1 MSGKDFIDFYEL
13 LGLPPNASR
22 EEIERAFR
30 LRARKYHP
38 DLNPDPEAQEHFRLL
53 VQARETLLD
62 PKRRALYDQQWRH
75 LRGVTLHPESPTTQE
90 DEPTIPIT
98 SSPETSS
105 KPSAPET
112 APILERDWYV
122 ETLYSRPGPVEDLVP
137 QRFYALTRWRPPAP
151 STRDPERPLFLCL
164 VIDRSTSMQGRSLQL
179 LRRILS
185 QVLPMLS
192 HQDIVALIAFDDRA
206 ELLVPPRPGNAPL
219 ALQALRRLRPQ
230 GATEFMPPL
239 RLAQQLLDQRPRDT
253 LPWLLFFTDGR
264 AYDQPVVLEWLP
276 TLQKEHLLIDAFGLG
291 TDWDEAFLEQLAT
304 STGGMVTYV
313 HDDDEGSKALQ
324 ERVVRLRRAYVFAA
338 YLEWEVP
345 PEIQVRTIVRMAPD
359 IGYYPPG
366 TSTIALGPLMPGEWW
381 QILWEWDVIRP
392 LSLRHHI
399 HLRSTIRAYLP
410 DGRVWSHT
418 QTFER
423 PVVTVEDV
431 RSYTPSREVIDAVQ
445 RLSWHRLQ
453 EKARKALRERR
464 PRKAQHYLQ
473 ALAHHLTRA
482 GEIQMAETVRHEIN
496 VLRDRAML
504 TAEGEK
510 RLEYGTRRLLLPI
523 LRRRN
528 AA

>member
-1 MSGKDFIDFYEL
+1 MSAKDFIDFYEL

-22 EEIERAFR
+22 EDIERAFR
-30 LRARKYHP
+30 TLARQYHP
-38 DLNPDPEAQEHFRLL
+38 DLNPDPEAQERFRLL

-62 PKRRALYDQQWRH
+62 TKRRALYDQQWRH
-75 LRGVTLHPESPTTQE
+75 IRGRTFHPAPDQAE
-90 DEPTIPIT
+90 EPTIPI
-98 SSPETSS
+98 PEAPEAPAKTTT
-105 KPSAPET
+105 PET
-112 APILERDWYV
+112 APILEQEWYV
-122 ETLYSRPGPVEDLVP
+122 ETLYSRPGPVENRVP

-151 STRDPERPLFLCL
+151 PTREPDRPLFLCL
-164 VIDRSTSMQGRSLQL
+164 VVDRSTSMQGRSLQI

-185 QVLPMLS
+185 QVLPTLS

-219 ALQALRRLRPQ
+219 VLQVLMRLRPQ

-239 RLAQQLLDQRPRDT
+239 RMARELLERRPRST

-276 TLQKEHLLIDAFGLG
+276 TLQKEHILIDAFGLG
-291 TDWDEAFLEQLAT
+291 TEWDEAFLERLAT
-304 STGGMVTYV
+304 STGGTVTYI
-313 HDDDEGSKALQ
+313 HAYDEGAKALQ
-324 ERVVRLRRAYVFAA
+324 ERLVRLRRAYVFAA
-338 YLEWEVP
+338 FLEWELP

-359 IGYYPPG
+359 IGYYPSG
-366 TSTIALGPLMPGEWW
+366 HNTIALGPLMPGEWW
-381 QILWEWDVIRP
+381 QILWEWDIVHP
-392 LSLRHHI
+392 LPLHHRI
-399 HLRSTIRAYLP
+399 HLRSTIRAHLP

-418 QTFER
+418 QDFER
-423 PVVTVEDV
+423 PVVTAEDV
-431 RSYTPSREVIDAVQ
+431 RSYTPAREVIDAVQ

-482 GEIQMAETVRHEIN
+482 GEIQMAETVRQELN
-496 VLRDRAML
+496 VLRDRATL

-528 AA
+528 AV